1 MVPTTHTHK
10 KKKDHRPY
18 YGLSNN
24 ICFIFRYAEG
34 DHDKLRLFTNVL
46 CWIHIHSDKNSG
58 KLEVLF
64 FRETKMAHMLVY

>member
-1 MVPTTHTHK
+1 MVPTTHTH

-46 CWIHIHSDKNSG
+46 CWIHIHSDNPF
-58 KLEVLF
+58 LRWHTCWF
-64 FRETKMAHMLVY
+64 TRA